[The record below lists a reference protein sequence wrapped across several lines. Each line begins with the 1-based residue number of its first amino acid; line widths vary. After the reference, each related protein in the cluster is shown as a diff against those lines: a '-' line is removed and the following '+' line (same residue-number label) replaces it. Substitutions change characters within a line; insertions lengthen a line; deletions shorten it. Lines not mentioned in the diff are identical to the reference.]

1 MPPGTVVLQAADP
14 SAEHQTS
21 STDPQAQFYVLK
33 DHTSLV
39 ASDIAKPRQSKDNG
53 GNPDV
58 TFSFTPRGRKA
69 FQRVTQTIARRGN
82 LVSGPGQIL
91 NQHFAVALDDKLITV
106 PQIDFNTYP
115 DGIRGDNGADIT
127 GRLTTQSAKDLA
139 TQLRLGALPINL
151 QLILAK

>member
-1 MPPGTVVLQAADP
+1 
-14 SAEHQTS
+14 
-21 STDPQAQFYVLK
+21 
-33 DHTSLV
+33 
-39 ASDIAKPRQSKDNG
+39 
-53 GNPDV
+53 
-58 TFSFTPRGRKA
+58 
-69 FQRVTQTIARRGN
+69 VTQTIARRGD

-115 DGIRGDNGADIT
+115 DGIPGDNGADIT